1 MMKFSYIATGVLA
14 AAVIGLGAGCSKKA
28 VDVTEPATQE
38 SPQTTAP
45 ETETDPL
52 EETTVQETEVQ
63 QETKAQQENRY
74 HLLQGTVSALSKDG
88 SQFTLK
94 ADNGE
99 TYDIRL
105 SQIRDMEVEI
115 AADVQIAIAYVG
127 KPQGE
132 LEDVVLVVALP
143 EQEEWT
149 IITEKGTTISNA
161 MSTFSMETEDGQEI
175 GFMKDNCPMEDGSL
189 TSDSGDKIE
198 VTYINSMGINFPLEI
213 KKAD

>member
-14 AAVIGLGAGCSKKA
+14 AAVIGMGAGCSKKA

-52 EETTVQETEVQ
+52 EKTTVQETEVQ

-127 KPQGE
+127 KPLGE
-132 LEDVVLVVALP
+132 LEDVILVVALP

-175 GFMKDNCPMEDGSL
+175 GFMKDNCPMEDGAL

-198 VTYINSMGINFPLEI
+198 VAYINSIGINFPLEI